1 MSMELQIMDY
11 GTQKTLM
18 PVLLVIQMPIG
29 QEVWMIERAR
39 QVAASILETILF
51 LG

>member
-1 MSMELQIMDY
+1 MDCD
-11 GTQKTLM
+11 TQRTLM
-18 PVLLVIQMPIG
+18 LVLLVIWMLIG
-29 QEVWMIERAR
+29 LEVWMIEKVL

>member
-1 MSMELQIMDY
+1 MDC
-11 GTQKTLM
+11 GTQRTLM
-18 PVLLVIQMPIG
+18 LFLLVIQMLIRL
-29 QEVWMIERAR
+29 EMWMIESAL

>member
-1 MSMELQIMDY
+1 MDY
-11 GTQKTLM
+11 GTQMTLM
-18 PVLLVIQMPIG
+18 LVLLVFRMSIRL
-29 QEVWMIERAR
+29 EVWMIEKVL

>member
-1 MSMELQIMDY
+1 MSMELWITDCC
-11 GTQKTLM
+11 TQKTLM
-18 PVLLVIQMPIG
+18 HVLLVIQMLIEL
-29 QEVWMIERAR
+29 EVWMIEKVL